1 MTDRISQMYGSN
13 RRTAT
18 KATQPA
24 SKPEPIAEESYIEH
38 RKNVATIKVGDTSIA
53 VPTVA
58 HAQEM
63 VKQIAT
69 LDRHVKQLTAENR
82 RMRAFINKMV
92 TQISKIDNAL
102 DNKMDKL

>member
-1 MTDRISQMYGSN
+1 MSNRISQMYGG
-13 RRTAT
+13 
-18 KATQPA
+18 KAVEKTSIPA
-24 SKPEPIAEESYIEH
+24 QVEPISEDSYIEQ
-38 RKNVATIKVGDTSIA
+38 RRNVANIKVGDTTVA

-63 VKQIAT
+63 TKKIQV

-82 RMRAFINKMV
+82 RMRSFINKMV
-92 TQISKIDNAL
+92 AQISKIDNTL

>member
-1 MTDRISQMYGSN
+1 VNSRIKDMYGSKVEVDEVV
-13 RRTAT
+13 A
-18 KATQPA
+18 KALPTQPL
-24 SKPEPIAEESYIEH
+24 AEESYIEH
-38 RKNVATIKVGDTSIA
+38 RKNVATITVGDKKIA

-63 VKQIAT
+63 VKQIAA

-82 RMRAFINKMV
+82 RMRAFINKMADKM
-92 TQISKIDNAL
+92 TKMGTAL

>member
-1 MTDRISQMYGSN
+1 MTNKRITDMYGSKDEVDQVV
-13 RRTAT
+13 T
-18 KATQPA
+18 KTIPVQPL
-24 SKPEPIAEESYIEH
+24 AEESYIEH
-38 RKNVATIKVGDTSIA
+38 RKNVATITVGDKKIA

-82 RMRAFINKMV
+82 RLRAFINKMAAQM
-92 TQISKIDNAL
+92 TKMDNAL

>member
-1 MTDRISQMYGSN
+1 MNKRIHQMYGS
-13 RRTAT
+13 TGEVDEVVSKT
-18 KATQPA
+18 L
-24 SKPEPIAEESYIEH
+24 KPEPIAEESYIEH
-38 RKNVATIKVGDTSIA
+38 RRNVATITVGDHKVA

-63 VKQIAT
+63 VKDIAT

-82 RMRAFINKMV
+82 RMRTFINKMSAQMV
-92 TQISKIDNAL
+92 KMQNAL